1 MVRAIDLQTSIL
13 QTSQVE
19 KIQQI
24 QQQHADMQQKYFQ
37 LKLSEEDR
45 LAREKVNHFSEADKA
60 NIRRKEEKEGQRRGG
75 DQRHQNQTELLA
87 DDNGEL
93 SEEGGHINITV

>member
-1 MVRAIDLQTSIL
+1 MVRAIDLQTSVL
-13 QTSQVE
+13 QTSATE

-45 LAREKVNHFSEADKA
+45 LAQEKIRQFEEAQKAKIRKQEEKREKRKGAERQNHNHA
-60 NIRRKEEKEGQRRGG
+60 
-75 DQRHQNQTELLA
+75 ELLQ
-87 DDNGEL
+87 DESDEESG
-93 SEEGGHINITV
+93 EGGHINIKV

>member
-1 MVRAIDLQTSIL
+1 MVRPIDVQQSIL
-13 QTSQVE
+13 QTSATE

-24 QQQHADMQQKYFQ
+24 QQQHSDMQQRYFQ

-45 LAREKVNHFSEADKA
+45 LAQEKVNQFKEADKA
-60 NIRRKEEKEGQRRGG
+60 KIRKKEEKEDNRKGASQ
-75 DQRHQNQTELLA
+75 HPPNHTELLT
-87 DDNGEL
+87 DESNES